1 MINRIKPLFNT
12 FFVGFVLGSFV
23 TTKYFINENLNEI
36 KWKIDNLNNS
46 QYEIIDLGTEDL
58 R

>member
-1 MINRIKPLFNT
+1 MIGRIKPLFNT
-12 FFVGFVLGSFV
+12 LFVGFVLGSFV

-36 KWKIDNLNNS
+36 KWKIDNLNKS